1 MFAKLIVCST
11 LLLFTQSI
19 AQTNTDRF
27 VVIEA
32 TLDSLS
38 SHMKGLNGEVEL
50 SVSEIRLDEFLRA
63 LAMSHNVNI
72 SVGEDLGL
80 KVVSNFSKVSVKEV
94 LLFLVKKYNLHID
107 FSGSILYITKHQAI
121 PVVRPAKI
129 PNISFDTQAKLLS
142 FDLST
147 DSLLSVARMI
157 TKLTS
162 VNLIVPKSL
171 KNELVSGYIKALT
184 LTQAIHQLGLI
195 NELVVRESSAGIYV
209 FEKPVNANQSNR
221 SNNRLNTSNYKGA
234 GSLQL
239 RIDSLSSITLQ
250 AENANLKA
258 VLDKVFKTLEL
269 NYITFGPI
277 EATVSANLSKVH
289 LDTLL
294 NTLLNATKYTYA
306 KKNGAYFVGERIA
319 EGLRDI
325 QLVDIVHRSCVE
337 LSQLI
342 PTALQKDVFIKELP
356 ELNALVLEG
365 SKVAIEQLIYFIRQ
379 IDKSVPVVMIEVII
393 VDYIKSRGLD
403 VGIDMGLAEDVI
415 ESSGELFPSLNTVKG
430 AASLNQLIDAFD
442 GFGALNIGS
451 VVPNFY
457 VNIKA
462 MESNGVLD
470 IRSTPILTTLN
481 GQEASLSI
489 GNTEYYVV
497 ETNNLIGTQNPQS
510 QNTRNW
516 KSVKAEL
523 SVKITPNISADSN
536 VTLAIEVNQSN
547 FTNRIEPDAPP
558 GQVSRTFNSLIRVKD
573 GDMILLG
580 GLEELKKE
588 DTNKGVPLLSRI
600 PILKWFF
607 SSKVKA
613 NSDKKLNIFIK
624 PTIIG

>member
-1 MFAKLIVCST
+1 MFAKLIVFST

-38 SHMKGLNGEVEL
+38 SHIKGLNGEVEL

-72 SVGEDLGL
+72 SVGENLGL

-107 FSGSILYITKHQAI
+107 FSGTILYITKYQAI
-121 PVVRPAKI
+121 AVVRPAKI
-129 PNISFDTQAKLLS
+129 PNISFDTQTKLLS

-162 VNLIVPKSL
+162 VNLIVPISL

-209 FEKPVNANQSNR
+209 FENPVNANQSNR

-239 RIDSLSSITLQ
+239 RVDSLSSITLQ

-258 VLDKVFKTLEL
+258 ILDKVFKTLEL

-277 EATVSANLSKVH
+277 EATVSGNLSKVH

-306 KKNGAYFVGERIA
+306 KKNGAYFVGERIG

-325 QLVDIVHRSCVE
+325 QLVDIEHRSCVE

-342 PTALQKDVFIKELP
+342 PTELQKDVFIKELP

-365 SKVAIEQLIYFIRQ
+365 SKVAVEQLIYFIRQ
-379 IDKSVPVVMIEVII
+379 IDKSVPVVMIEVLI

-457 VNIKA
+457 LNIKA
-462 MESNGVLD
+462 MENNGVLD
-470 IRSTPILTTLN
+470 VRSTPILTTLN

-536 VTLAIEVNQSN
+536 VTLVIEVNQSN

-613 NSDKKLNIFIK
+613 SSDKKLNIFIK

>member
-1 MFAKLIVCST
+1 
-11 LLLFTQSI
+11 
-19 AQTNTDRF
+19 
-27 VVIEA
+27 
-32 TLDSLS
+32 
-38 SHMKGLNGEVEL
+38 
-50 SVSEIRLDEFLRA
+50 
-63 LAMSHNVNI
+63 
-72 SVGEDLGL
+72 
-80 KVVSNFSKVSVKEV
+80 
-94 LLFLVKKYNLHID
+94 
-107 FSGSILYITKHQAI
+107 
-121 PVVRPAKI
+121 
-129 PNISFDTQAKLLS
+129 
-142 FDLST
+142 
-147 DSLLSVARMI
+147 
-157 TKLTS
+157 
-162 VNLIVPKSL
+162 
-171 KNELVSGYIKALT
+171 
-184 LTQAIHQLGLI
+184 
-195 NELVVRESSAGIYV
+195 
-209 FEKPVNANQSNR
+209 
-221 SNNRLNTSNYKGA
+221 
-234 GSLQL
+234 
-239 RIDSLSSITLQ
+239 
-250 AENANLKA
+250 
-258 VLDKVFKTLEL
+258 
-269 NYITFGPI
+269 
-277 EATVSANLSKVH
+277 
-289 LDTLL
+289 
-294 NTLLNATKYTYA
+294 
-306 KKNGAYFVGERIA
+306 
-319 EGLRDI
+319 
-325 QLVDIVHRSCVE
+325 
-337 LSQLI
+337 
-342 PTALQKDVFIKELP
+342 
-356 ELNALVLEG
+356 LEG
-365 SKVAIEQLIYFIRQ
+365 SKVAIAQLIYFIRQ
-379 IDKSVPVVMIEVII
+379 IDKSVPVVMIEVLI

>member
-1 MFAKLIVCST
+1 MKMFAKLIVCST

-72 SVGEDLGL
+72 SVGDDLGL

-107 FSGSILYITKHQAI
+107 FSGTILYITKHQAI
-121 PVVRPAKI
+121 AVVRPAKI
-129 PNISFDTQAKLLS
+129 PNISFDTQTKLLS

-184 LTQAIHQLGLI
+184 LTKAIHQLGLM

-209 FEKPVNANQSNR
+209 FENPVNANQSNR

-239 RIDSLSSITLQ
+239 RVDSLSSITLQ

-269 NYITFGPI
+269 NYITFGRI
-277 EATVSANLSKVH
+277 EASVSANLSKVH

-294 NTLLNATKYTYA
+294 NTLLNATKYTFA
-306 KKNGAYFVGERIA
+306 KKNGAYFVGERIG

-325 QLVDIVHRSCVE
+325 QLVDIEHRSCVE

-342 PTALQKDVFIKELP
+342 PTELQKDVFIKELP

-365 SKVAIEQLIYFIRQ
+365 SKVAIEQLIYFI
-379 IDKSVPVVMIEVII
+379 
-393 VDYIKSRGLD
+393 
-403 VGIDMGLAEDVI
+403 
-415 ESSGELFPSLNTVKG
+415 
-430 AASLNQLIDAFD
+430 
-442 GFGALNIGS
+442 
-451 VVPNFY
+451 
-457 VNIKA
+457 
-462 MESNGVLD
+462 
-470 IRSTPILTTLN
+470 
-481 GQEASLSI
+481 
-489 GNTEYYVV
+489 
-497 ETNNLIGTQNPQS
+497 
-510 QNTRNW
+510 
-516 KSVKAEL
+516 
-523 SVKITPNISADSN
+523 
-536 VTLAIEVNQSN
+536 
-547 FTNRIEPDAPP
+547 
-558 GQVSRTFNSLIRVKD
+558 
-573 GDMILLG
+573 
-580 GLEELKKE
+580 
-588 DTNKGVPLLSRI
+588 
-600 PILKWFF
+600 
-607 SSKVKA
+607 
-613 NSDKKLNIFIK
+613 
-624 PTIIG
+624 

>member
-19 AQTNTDRF
+19 AQTNADRF

-72 SVGEDLGL
+72 SVGDDLGL

-107 FSGSILYITKHQAI
+107 FSGTILYIIKHQAI
-121 PVVRPAKI
+121 AVVRPAKI
-129 PNISFDTQAKLLS
+129 PNISFDTQTKLLS

-184 LTQAIHQLGLI
+184 LTQAIHQLGLM

-209 FEKPVNANQSNR
+209 FENPVNANQSNR

-239 RIDSLSSITLQ
+239 RVDSLSSITLQ

-277 EATVSANLSKVH
+277 EASVSANLSKVH

-294 NTLLNATKYTYA
+294 NTLLNATKYTFA
-306 KKNGAYFVGERIA
+306 KKNGAYFVGERIG

-325 QLVDIVHRSCVE
+325 QLVDIEHRSCVE

-342 PTALQKDVFIKELP
+342 PTELQKDVFIKELP

-379 IDKSVPVVMIEVII
+379 IDKSVPVVMIEVLI

-462 MESNGVLD
+462 MENNGVLD
-470 IRSTPILTTLN
+470 VRSTPILTTLN

-536 VTLAIEVNQSN
+536 VTLVIEVNQSN

>member
-19 AQTNTDRF
+19 AQTNADRF

-72 SVGEDLGL
+72 SVGDDLGL

-107 FSGSILYITKHQAI
+107 FSGTILYIIKHQAI
-121 PVVRPAKI
+121 AVVRPAKI
-129 PNISFDTQAKLLS
+129 PNISFDTQTKLLS

-184 LTQAIHQLGLI
+184 LTQAIHQLGLM

-209 FEKPVNANQSNR
+209 FENPVNANQSNR

-239 RIDSLSSITLQ
+239 RVDSLSSITLQ

-277 EATVSANLSKVH
+277 EASVSANLSKVH

-294 NTLLNATKYTYA
+294 NTLLNATKYTFA
-306 KKNGAYFVGERIA
+306 KKNGAYFVGERIG

-325 QLVDIVHRSCVE
+325 QLVDIEHRSCIE

-342 PTALQKDVFIKELP
+342 PTELQKDVFIKELP

-379 IDKSVPVVMIEVII
+379 IDKSVPVVMIEVLI

-462 MESNGVLD
+462 MENNGVLD
-470 IRSTPILTTLN
+470 VRSTPILTTLN

-536 VTLAIEVNQSN
+536 VTLVIEVNQSN